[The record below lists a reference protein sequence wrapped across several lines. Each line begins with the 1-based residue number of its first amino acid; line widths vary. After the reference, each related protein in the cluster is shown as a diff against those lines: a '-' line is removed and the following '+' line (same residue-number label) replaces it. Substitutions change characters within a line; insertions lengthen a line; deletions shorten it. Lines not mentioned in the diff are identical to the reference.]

1 MNVVLYRHTSKQDQ
15 NTENQINSLEQFGE
29 GREYEIY
36 DTDGGQISDA
46 NISDLSFLN

>member
-1 MNVVLYRHTSKQDQ
+1 MNVVLYRYTSKQDQ
-15 NTENQINSLEQFGE
+15 NTENQIITLGEFGE

-36 DTDGGQISDA
+36 DTDGGQISDV